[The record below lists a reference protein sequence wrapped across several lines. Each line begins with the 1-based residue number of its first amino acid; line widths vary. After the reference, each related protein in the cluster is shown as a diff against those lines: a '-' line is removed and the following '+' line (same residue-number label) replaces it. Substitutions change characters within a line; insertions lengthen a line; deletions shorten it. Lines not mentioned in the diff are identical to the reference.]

1 MSDEVR
7 ATNFDCCDRGFGNDW
22 IEWIIIIFVIFCLLC
37 GKNLFGG
44 IGGRGKCC
52 R

>member
-7 ATNFDCCDRGFGNDW
+7 ATSFGCCDHGGGSDW
-22 IEWIIIIFVIFCLLC
+22 IEWIIIIAVIFCLL
-37 GKNLFGG
+37 GGTNIFGG
-44 IGGRGKCC
+44 RCGCC